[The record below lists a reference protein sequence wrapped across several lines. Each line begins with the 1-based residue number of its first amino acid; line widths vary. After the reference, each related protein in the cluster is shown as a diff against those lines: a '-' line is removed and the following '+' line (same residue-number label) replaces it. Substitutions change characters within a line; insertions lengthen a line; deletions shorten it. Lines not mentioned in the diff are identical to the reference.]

1 MKIASNG
8 YMHEA
13 RIAIS
18 LVPETDVEETLLKSL
33 WKHGTME
40 VVYGPTYQITQGKI
54 MRTEEK
60 AGGEG

>member
-13 RIAIS
+13 RISVA

-33 WKHGTME
+33 WKHGHME
-40 VVYGPTYQITQGKI
+40 IVYGPTYQITQGQIAKA
-54 MRTEEK
+54 EERE
-60 AGGEG
+60 GEG